1 MKIID
6 IAWKDILRAL
16 RNLFFLGFGIGVPV
30 LMGGIFYFAFGG
42 MASDNGLDIPQ
53 TDVIVVDLD
62 EPDAA
67 FGGFAVGQ
75 LTVDALAQNESLF
88 KVTEMDEAAAARE
101 AVDNQEADV
110 AVIIPAGFTAAAF
123 DPDGEGEIEIYQDP
137 TLILGPGIVK
147 GFVGSIVDAFAGAS
161 IAVKVTDG
169 QLSEQGI
176 DLDQATLWQVYAEYG
191 GWAQELGESQQAG
204 TGSLFTVQSPLSG
217 EEKDTNAAL
226 AMIGGVMMGMM
237 VFYAFFTGAS
247 SAQNILQEEENGTLG
262 RLFTTPTSISAILG
276 GKFVSVFALVVVQ
289 VLVLIGFSSLIFKTQ
304 WGAPIPLALAAIGL
318 VVVASSFG
326 IFIMSFLKDTKQTGI
341 VIGGVMTVLGMAGI
355 SSVFTSSVPG
365 ASGGIAQ
372 IIPLFTPQGWAMRAW
387 ELAYGSGGIG
397 DVLVPFAVCIG
408 LGIVSFLVG
417 VYRFK
422 RRFG

>member
-237 VFYAFFTGAS
+237 VFYAFYTGAA
-247 SAQNILQEEENGTLG
+247 SAMSILQEEESGTLP
-262 RLFTTPTSISAILG
+262 RLFTTPTSMSKILG
-276 GKFVSVFALVVVQ
+276 GKLVAVFALVVVQ
-289 VLVLIGFSSLIFKTQ
+289 VVVLMIFSALIFKTD
-304 WGAPIPLALAAIGL
+304 WGAPAPLLLAIVGLVALAG
-318 VVVASSFG
+318 SFG
-326 IFIMSFLKDTKQTGI
+326 IFIMSWLKDTKQAGV
-341 VIGGVMTVLGMAGI
+341 VIGGVMTVLGMVGI
-355 SSVFTSSVPG
+355 SSVFTGNVPG
-365 ASGGIAQ
+365 AGSGFAEIL
-372 IIPLFTPQGWAMRAW
+372 PHFVPQGWAMRAW
-387 ELAYGSGGIG
+387 RLVIDGGSIA
-397 DVLVPFAVCIG
+397 DVLFPFAVMVALAAGFFSIG
-408 LGIVSFLVG
+408 VL
-417 VYRFK
+417 RFRK
-422 RRFG
+422 RFV